1 MGFTLEEDEDDF
13 WGDATTFGCELVR
26 SATRRAP
33 RADAPTLGRPTCSRA
48 QLCMYGP
55 IVSTDGGAHFTRVLF
70 LGRSPW
76 ALPVDRPRGWMT
88 GPERC
93 SNAAS
98 SPSSMDARSTRRRRS
113 ETRPLP
119 SPRDASVEISRASRP
134 APSDP
139 WVGTTRRPTHH
150 SPSRVVCSI
159 V

>member
-76 ALPVDRPRGWMT
+76 ALPRLDDRSRAMFERGVVFLLD
-88 GPERC
+88 GC
-93 SNAAS
+93 SLDAAATNRGAS
-98 SPSSMDARSTRRRRS
+98 SF
-113 ETRPLP
+113 
-119 SPRDASVEISRASRP
+119 
-134 APSDP
+134 AP
-139 WVGTTRRPTHH
+139 
-150 SPSRVVCSI
+150 
-159 V
+159 